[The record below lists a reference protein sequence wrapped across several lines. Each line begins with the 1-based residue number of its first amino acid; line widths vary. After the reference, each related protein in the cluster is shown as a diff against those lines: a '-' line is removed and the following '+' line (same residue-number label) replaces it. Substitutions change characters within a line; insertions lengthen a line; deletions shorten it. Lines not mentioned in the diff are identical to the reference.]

1 MPAPKAI
8 SQGSKG
14 AGGGALT
21 AFTAMSAA
29 IAELEIIASAVANK
43 ASFFMTVP
51 IYFPDSPAPVPPRA
65 RDNGLQLNR
74 V

>member
-1 MPAPKAI
+1 MMPAPKAM
-8 SQGSKG
+8 SHGSNG

-43 ASFFMTVP
+43 ASFFMTIP
-51 IYFPDSPAPVPPRA
+51 IYLSRQPGSGGPQGA
-65 RDNGLQLNR
+65 R
-74 V
+74 

>member
-51 IYFPDSPAPVPPRA
+51 IQMSRQPSSGGPQGA
-65 RDNGLQLNR
+65 R
-74 V
+74 

>member
-1 MPAPKAI
+1 MMALPKAT

-43 ASFFMTVP
+43 ASFFMTIP
-51 IYFPDSPAPVPPRA
+51 IYLFRQPSSGGPQGA
-65 RDNGLQLNR
+65 R
-74 V
+74 